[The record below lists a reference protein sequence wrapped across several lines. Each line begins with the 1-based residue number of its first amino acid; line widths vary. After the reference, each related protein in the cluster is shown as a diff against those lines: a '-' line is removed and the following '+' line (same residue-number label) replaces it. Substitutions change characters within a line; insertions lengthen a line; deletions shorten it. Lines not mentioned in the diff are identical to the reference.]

1 MRYRI
6 GIFNTEFM
14 DECVKTALEPLE
26 DRCEFTTFYY
36 KESGEIP
43 EIYGR
48 IEKDFDGFLVNGLI
62 SMAILNRV
70 NPVRRK
76 PVEAI
81 HMDLLSYYR
90 GILKLAVSKACGD
103 LAKTY
108 VDFLEGDSLQKR
120 IEDGTVDILAD
131 RYCKKIEK
139 MSLEELLIQKDILAG
154 HVKKGWRDGN
164 VELVI
169 TRFST
174 VVDELQKEGIPCY
187 FIFPGKTYIAEVA
200 GRLLM
205 RIDMERMRDS
215 FPAVIWISREK
226 REVNYDE
233 LSDLC
238 LQRAL
243 LEFGRKYSCDFIVQ
257 KRGNIFEALTSAGV
271 LDRITGHATVCPLKD
286 FLEKE
291 VDGAVCIGYGIGKNV
306 VQARQG
312 ALDSNREA
320 ESNSAGSSF
329 LMDEQEHLIGPLSA
343 GERLVLNSRPT
354 GEHRRMAEHTGIS
367 PLTLQKICAVAE
379 MEEDKIVTAQL
390 LADRLGLTVRATSKY
405 LQKLVAGGEARI
417 AGTRQR
423 KTRGRP
429 ELLVQIKAP
438 VRGTGYSEKNDAPTE
453 ETV

>member
-1 MRYRI
+1 M
-6 GIFNTEFM
+6 
-14 DECVKTALEPLE
+14 KTALAPLG

-36 KESGEIP
+36 KESGDIP

-48 IEKDFDGFLVNGLI
+48 VEKDFDGFLVNGLI

-81 HMDLLSYYR
+81 HMDLLSYYK
-90 GILKLAVSKACGD
+90 GILKLTVSKAGED

-120 IEDGTVDILAD
+120 IEDGTVDSVAD
-131 RYCKKIEK
+131 RYCRKIEN
-139 MSLEELLIQKDILAG
+139 MSLAELQNQKDFLAD
-154 HVKKGWRDGN
+154 HVKKGWKAGTIN
-164 VELVI
+164 LVI

-215 FPAVIWISREK
+215 FPAVIWISRRK
-226 REVNYDE
+226 KGGSYDE

-243 LEFGRKYSCDFIVQ
+243 LEFGRKYGCDFIVQ
-257 KRGNIFEALTSAGV
+257 KRESVFEVLTSAGV
-271 LDRITGHATVCPLKD
+271 LDRITGYATVCPLKD

-291 VDGAVCIGYGIGKNV
+291 VGCTVCIGYGIGKNAAR
-306 VQARQG
+306 ARQG
-312 ALDSNREA
+312 ASDANREA
-320 ESNSAGSSF
+320 ESNPTESSF
-329 LMDEQEHLIGPLSA
+329 LVDEQGHLIGPLSE
-343 GERLVLNSRPT
+343 GNRLVLDSRPS
-354 GEHRRMAEHTGIS
+354 GEHRRMAERTGIS

-379 MEEDKIVTAQL
+379 TEEDEIVTAQL
-390 LADRLGLTVRATSKY
+390 LAERLGLTVRATSKY
-405 LQKLVAGGEARI
+405 LQKLVAGGEAQVV
-417 AGTRQR
+417 GTRQR

-429 ELLVQIKAP
+429 ELLVQIKIPAGEIGHP
-438 VRGTGYSEKNDAPTE
+438 EKNDAATE
-453 ETV
+453 EIL